1 MASILLPCWALLE
14 EHCVGALP
22 ALIVPPVVLA
32 FASTGDGVA
41 GLPFGW
47 TIDGLQNS
55 VLIYLGLSSLAF
67 VIVWL
72 VGFLRRS

>member
-1 MASILLPCWALLE
+1 MSAP
-14 EHCVGALP
+14 P
-22 ALIVPPVVLA
+22 ALIVSPAVLA
-32 FASTGDGVA
+32 FASTGDGVD

-47 TIDGLQNS
+47 TIDGLQNG
-55 VLIYLGLSSLAF
+55 VLVYLGLSSLAF

>member
-22 ALIVPPVVLA
+22 ALIVSPVVLA

-55 VLIYLGLSSLAF
+55 VLIYLGLSYLAF

>member
-1 MASILLPCWALLE
+1 MIVS
-14 EHCVGALP
+14 P
-22 ALIVPPVVLA
+22 AVLA